1 MLLTA
6 SNHPSHGKALRFLT
20 INEKGFTQSA
30 SAYAAVGLQHHG
42 GGKELDKGLVAA
54 FEGSLED
61 VEANSA
67 P

>member
-30 SAYAAVGLQHHG
+30 SAYAAVGLQRHG
-42 GGKELDKGLVAA
+42 GGNEPDKGLVVA

-61 VEANSA
+61 VEASSA